1 MRTLLILTFTA
12 LALPA
17 AALGGGFAT
26 AGVGPPSDGL
36 GAGDT
41 WHAKITLLQHGI
53 TPLQGVSPTITIRGP
68 ETRTFAA
75 RPTEDP
81 GVYVADV
88 VFPTAGS
95 YRYEVDDGFSQ
106 VHSFAAVRIGGPEAA
121 PGGDGFPGWLIAP
134 LAAAAMAL
142 AAGAVLARRRAAQGV
157 PALD

>member
-1 MRTLLILTFTA
+1 MRTLLTLTFAA
-12 LALPA
+12 LALPV

-75 RPTEDP
+75 RPTGEP
-81 GVYVADV
+81 GIYAADV

-95 YRYEVDDGFSQ
+95 YTYEIDDGFSQ
-106 VHSFAAVRIGGPEAA
+106 VHSFAAVRILGPQAV

-134 LAAAAMAL
+134 LAAAALAL
-142 AAGAVLARRRAAQGV
+142 AGGVALARRRAGQGV

>member
-1 MRTLLILTFTA
+1 MRTLLTLTFAA

-75 RPTEDP
+75 RPTGEP

-88 VFPTAGS
+88 VFPTGGS

-106 VHSFAAVRIGGPEAA
+106 VHSFAPVRIQGPEAA

-134 LAAAAMAL
+134 LAAAGLAL
-142 AAGAVLARRRAAQGV
+142 AAAVVLVRRRTAQGV

>member
-1 MRTLLILTFTA
+1 MRTLLILTFAA
-12 LALPA
+12 LALPV

-68 ETRTFAA
+68 QTRTFAA
-75 RPTEDP
+75 RPTGEP
-81 GVYVADV
+81 GIYAADV
-88 VFPTAGS
+88 VFPAEGS
-95 YRYEVDDGFSQ
+95 YTYEIDDGFSQ
-106 VHSFAAVRIGGPEAA
+106 VHSFAAVRIPGPQAA
-121 PGGDGFPGWLIAP
+121 PGGDGFPGWLIPP
-134 LAAAAMAL
+134 LAAAAL
-142 AAGAVLARRRAAQGV
+142 AIAGGVALARRRAAPGV

>member
-1 MRTLLILTFTA
+1 MRTLLILTLAA
-12 LALPA
+12 LAAPV

-26 AGVGPPSDGL
+26 AGLASPPDGIA
-36 GAGDT
+36 AGDT
-41 WHAKITLLQHGI
+41 WRAEVTLLQHGI
-53 TPLQGVSPTITIRGP
+53 TPLEGVNPSITIRGP

-75 RPTEDP
+75 RPTSKP

-106 VHSFAAVRIGGPEAA
+106 VHSFAAVPIRGPEVA
-121 PGGDGFPGWLIAP
+121 PGGNGFPDWLIAP
-134 LAAAAMAL
+134 LAAVAVAL
-142 AAGAVLARRRAAQGV
+142 AAGALLARRRAAQGV

>member
-1 MRTLLILTFTA
+1 MRTLLILTFVA
-12 LALPA
+12 LAVPA

-26 AGVGPPSDGL
+26 AGVAPPSDGL

-41 WHAKITLLQHGI
+41 WHAKITLLQHGV
-53 TPLQGVSPTITIRGP
+53 TPLVGVNPSVTIRGP

-75 RPTEDP
+75 RPTSKP

-88 VFPTAGS
+88 VFPTAGA
-95 YRYEVDDGFSQ
+95 YRYEIDDGFTQ

-121 PGGDGFPGWLIAP
+121 PGGSGFPDWLIAP
-134 LAAAAMAL
+134 LAAAALAL
-142 AAGAVLARRRAAQGV
+142 VAAAVLARRRAAHGV

>member
-1 MRTLLILTFTA
+1 MRTLLILTFAA

-26 AGVGPPSDGL
+26 AGLASPPDGL
-36 GAGDT
+36 AAGDT
-41 WHAKITLLQHGI
+41 WQAKITLLQHGI
-53 TPLQGVSPTITIRGP
+53 TPLQGVDPTITVRGP

-75 RPTEDP
+75 RPTAEP

-95 YRYEVDDGFSQ
+95 YSYEIDDGFSQ
-106 VHSFAAVRIGGPEAA
+106 VHSFAAVRILGPQAA

-134 LAAAAMAL
+134 LAAAAL
-142 AAGAVLARRRAAQGV
+142 AIVAAAALARRRAGHGV